1 LLHISPEAVR
11 TGEWVAGNEAPLSEL
26 MPRLRH
32 GGVAAVSP
40 VGVLGNPTTASAEDG
55 SRIFAEMVET
65 CTRRVAA
72 WTPGAGGLLQ

>member
-1 LLHISPEAVR
+1 MVR
-11 TGEWVAGNEAPLSEL
+11 TEEWVAGNEAPLAEL
-26 MPRLRH
+26 MPRLRD

-40 VGVLGNPTTASAEDG
+40 VGVLGNPTTASAAEG
-55 SRIFAEMVET
+55 SRIFAEMVDT

>member
-1 LLHISPEAVR
+1 
-11 TGEWVAGNEAPLSEL
+11 
-26 MPRLRH
+26 MPRLRN
-32 GGVAAVSP
+32 GGIAAVSP